1 MSSDYLLF
9 ILEQFFYLPI
19 DNCNSLWL
27 VFKLLHPYFLCNVW
41 PCIYVTVSLS
51 LSLKHIL
58 FIYSYLIRFLFDW
71 VAVSNRCFPTCFIF
85 TSRWTNVGAMKY
97 KNVYVRICARA
108 RKQHHVATTLW
119 TPPRNKSF
127 YFPGWFLTHIEFI
140 SSTYD
145 QKATNWVWKRGSL
158 PTRTIRRNLLYCH
171 KPHQWNE
178 AAVSI
183 SGKWKAVGGL
193 CGTVEA
199 YITCNK
205 SSEGHTYMHLCL
217 HLLLNGL
224 HSNT

>member
-1 MSSDYLLF
+1 MFHIHPSMDERWSNEMYKWVRVYMCTCYPSNTTS
-9 ILEQFFYLPI
+9 LEHF
-19 DNCNSLWL
+19 
-27 VFKLLHPYFLCNVW
+27 V
-41 PCIYVTVSLS
+41 
-51 LSLKHIL
+51 
-58 FIYSYLIRFLFDW
+58 
-71 VAVSNRCFPTCFIF
+71 
-85 TSRWTNVGAMKY
+85 
-97 KNVYVRICARA
+97 
-108 RKQHHVATTLW
+108 W

-127 YFPGWFLTHIEFI
+127 YFPGWFLIHIEFI

-145 QKATNWVWKRGSL
+145 QKAKNWVWKRGSL
-158 PTRTIRRNLLYCH
+158 PTRTIRRNLLYWH
-171 KPHQWNE
+171 KQRQWNE

-199 YITCNK
+199 DKTCNK